1 LTIAPPNSVV
11 QSAHHHSPSR
21 VQWNLMGKVVNLQ
34 SLMCLACLDVKLWV
48 SGSINKSPQE
58 Y

>member
-1 LTIAPPNSVV
+1 VV

-34 SLMCLACLDVKLWV
+34 S
-48 SGSINKSPQE
+48 
-58 Y
+58 